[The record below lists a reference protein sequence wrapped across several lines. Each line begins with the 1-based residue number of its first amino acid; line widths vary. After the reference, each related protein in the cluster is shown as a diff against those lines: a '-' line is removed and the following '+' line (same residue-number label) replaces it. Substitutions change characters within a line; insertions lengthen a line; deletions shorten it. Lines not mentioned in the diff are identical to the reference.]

1 MTDAV
6 VKTNE
11 QEGKDN
17 LAEHLPSGYM
27 KKPPSSRMLRMTII
41 VITIILTRLT
51 AKSSG
56 FGDRSGFNWA
66 TKQGVF

>member
-1 MTDAV
+1 MTDVV

-11 QEGKDN
+11 QESKDN

-27 KKPPSSRMLRMTII
+27 KKPPSSRMLRMTMI
-41 VITIILTRLT
+41 VITMILTRLT

-56 FGDRSGFNWA
+56 FGEKSGINWA
-66 TKQGVF
+66 IEQVVF

>member
-11 QEGKDN
+11 QESKDN
-17 LAEHLPSGYM
+17 LAKHLPSGYM
-27 KKPPSSRMLRMTII
+27 KKPPSSRMLRMTMI
-41 VITIILTRLT
+41 VMTMILTRLT

-56 FGDRSGFNWA
+56 FRAKCGINWA
-66 TKQGVF
+66 TKQSVF